1 MRITNRWV
9 VLVLMIV
16 VTSIG
21 MMSFAAPFAL
31 LPVWIRELGL
41 SKADA
46 GLLSGLWYLP
56 GIVIAMPAGWAFD
69 RLPPRRVMLAV
80 WVLIALG
87 MATMALAGTFV
98 MLCAGRL
105 LFSIGMNAHMVGAP
119 KVLGNWFAGRR
130 ELGFVMGMYTLGFT
144 TGIFLSLNVLGQIG
158 ETRGSAPAMQLMA
171 MLSVAGLALLA
182 LVPGAPDET
191 NAATESSPATRF
203 SPWALG
209 AGAWLLAIAYFGY
222 SIGTEAYLTFTPDF
236 LVGRGLSVSVASA
249 AVGSYAL
256 VAVILKPILSSMLTR
271 ERAPWFTVAATIA
284 ALASVGLLFVG
295 VPPRLSAA
303 MMGLSLALGMPS
315 LMSLPN
321 YLLPPSRAA
330 QGYGLYQL
338 LYSLGFFAQP
348 IVGAVVD
355 RTGSYAAGFA
365 VIAGFTAI
373 GLLVAL
379 PLVRR
384 GAGSVSAPVVQP
396 LTQHP

>member
-191 NAATESSPATRF
+191 NAAPEASPATRF

>member
-1 MRITNRWV
+1 MRIANRWV

-31 LPVWIRELGL
+31 LPVWIKELGL

-105 LFSIGMNAHMVGAP
+105 LFSIGMNAHMVGTP

-191 NAATESSPATRF
+191 NAATEASPATRF

-271 ERAPWFTVAATIA
+271 ERAPWFTVAATVA
-284 ALASVGLLFVG
+284 ALASVGLLFIG
-295 VPPRLSAA
+295 VPPRVSAA

-384 GAGSVSAPVVQP
+384 GAGPVSAPLVQP
-396 LTQHP
+396 LTQHS

>member
-31 LPVWIRELGL
+31 LPVWIKELGL

-87 MATMALAGTFV
+87 MATMALAGTYV

-191 NAATESSPATRF
+191 NAAPEASPATRF

-284 ALASVGLLFVG
+284 ALASVGLLLVG

-379 PLVRR
+379 PLVCR

>member
-158 ETRGSAPAMQLMA
+158 ETRGSGPAMQLMA
-171 MLSVAGLALLA
+171 MLSLAGLALLA

-191 NAATESSPATRF
+191 NAATEASPATRF

-271 ERAPWFTVAATIA
+271 ERAPWFAVAATIA

-365 VIAGFTAI
+365 VIAGVTAI